1 MVKVID
7 FKRIKGQILTD
18 IINPL
23 KIVPAEIFLNAYR
36 QKVRSNGSDSNELR
50 GMQYFK
56 LACGSNLII
65 ENNGSV

>member
-18 IINPL
+18 IIDPL

-36 QKVRSNGSDSNELR
+36 QKVRSNGF
-50 GMQYFK
+50 GFK
-56 LACGSNLII
+56 
-65 ENNGSV
+65 